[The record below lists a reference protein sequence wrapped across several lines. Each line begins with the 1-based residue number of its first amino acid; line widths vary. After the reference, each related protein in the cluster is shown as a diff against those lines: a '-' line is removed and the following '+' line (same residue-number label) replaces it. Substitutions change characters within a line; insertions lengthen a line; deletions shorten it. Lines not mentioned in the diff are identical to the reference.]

1 VLVYTNDLFVL
12 NVQIQRALDDLGLNF
27 FQSV

>member
-1 VLVYTNDLFVL
+1 VIVYTNDLFVL